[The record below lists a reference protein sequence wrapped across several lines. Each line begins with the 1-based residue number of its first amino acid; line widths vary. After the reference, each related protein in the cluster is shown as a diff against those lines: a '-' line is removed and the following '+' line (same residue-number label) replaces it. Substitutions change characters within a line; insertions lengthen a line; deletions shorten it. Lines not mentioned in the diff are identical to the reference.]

1 MPNEEKSP
9 AELLLRAVDTLP
21 KDERDRVLTWL
32 IAPAPRSAQT
42 AWELQSYNQGLVSQ
56 LREMTPGVSAALR
69 RRTAAQGEE
78 LQVVPVRLTGDQ
90 HAVLREWCQ
99 DHGFSMATVIRGLV
113 SRFLDGQG
121 AASSSK
127 ETKED

>member
-1 MPNEEKSP
+1 MSNEGKSP
-9 AELLLRAVDTLP
+9 AQLLLQAVDELP

-32 IAPAPRSAQT
+32 IDPAPRSART
-42 AWELQSYNQGLVSQ
+42 AWALHSHNQQPVSQ
-56 LREMTPGVSAALR
+56 LREMTPAVSAALR

-90 HAVLREWCQ
+90 HAALREWCQ
-99 DHGFSMATVIRGLV
+99 EHGFSMATVIRGLV

-121 AASSSK
+121 AASSPSAPD
-127 ETKED
+127 EG